1 MNSRSIVVL
10 PRLEKLL
17 AQLGEN
23 LKLSRFRGE
32 LTTAQAAERAGIT
45 RTTLWQVENG
55 APHVSM
61 GAYAQVLFVFG
72 MEKDLLKLA
81 TDDELGR
88 RLQDAQLMTGKR
100 ARKKIVHGYNGLC
113 RLEGIGVSNTYGCI
127 VRNTYPWPRR
137 IHFLI

>member
-1 MNSRSIVVL
+1 MSIILDIMNSRSIIVL

-23 LKLSRFRGE
+23 LKLGRLRRK
-32 LTTAQAAERAGIT
+32 LTTQQVAERAGIT
-45 RTTLWQVENG
+45 RTTLGQVEKG

-61 GAYAQVLFVFG
+61 GAYAQVLFVLG

-88 RLQDAQLMTGKR
+88 RLQDAQLVTGKR
-100 ARKKIVHGYNGLC
+100 APKKK
-113 RLEGIGVSNTYGCI
+113 
-127 VRNTYPWPRR
+127 
-137 IHFLI
+137 